1 MAYPPPPP
9 AGPEYGAGSPPPNY
23 LVWTILATIF
33 CCIPV
38 GIVSIVFSSQVNS
51 KWAAGDQAG
60 AYKASKNAKT
70 WLTVTVVLGLIAG
83 VLSLIYNLSIAS

>member
-1 MAYPPPPP
+1 MSYPPPPP
-9 AGPEYGAGSPPPNY
+9 TGPEYGAGSPPPNY
-23 LVWTILATIF
+23 LVWSILATIL

-60 AYKASKNAKT
+60 AYKASSNAKT
-70 WLTVTVVLGLIAG
+70 WIIVTVVLGLLAG
-83 VLSLIYNLSIAS
+83 VLSFFYTLSSGS